1 MLSQIARLVADESKR
16 EALLAATTA
25 VEFLEAMGD

>member
-16 EALLAATTA
+16 EALLAAATP